1 MLPHLFAILGFAAM
15 CGLWVVLQKKT
26 RAPTGACSSCSCGA
40 GRGDG
45 AGEADGDGHCRRTA
59 RTGPDAGTA

>member
-40 GRGDG
+40 GSGKGDG
-45 AGEADGDGHCRRTA
+45 TGDGHCRRTG
-59 RTGPDAGTA
+59 RTGHDADTA

>member
-26 RAPTGACSSCSCGA
+26 RAPTGACASCACGA
-40 GRGDG
+40 GSGDG
-45 AGEADGDGHCRRTA
+45 DGDGHCRRTP
-59 RTGPDAGTA
+59 RSGPDADPA